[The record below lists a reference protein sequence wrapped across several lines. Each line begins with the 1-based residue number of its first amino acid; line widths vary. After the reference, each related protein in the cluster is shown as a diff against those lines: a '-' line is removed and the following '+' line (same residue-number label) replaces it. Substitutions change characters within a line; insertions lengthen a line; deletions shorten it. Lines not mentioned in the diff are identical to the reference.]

1 MLRGSH
7 TDTES
12 KDVNDIENLWTD
24 DGTKALSIMAKK
36 NSVYTSQAQSIT
48 SFKMGDWKSLNDP
61 VNIQTWTPL
70 AKYGE
75 N

>member
-1 MLRGSH
+1 M
-7 TDTES
+7 DEA
-12 KDVNDIENLWTD
+12 DIEVLQDRRWD
-24 DGTKALSIMAKK
+24 ASSLMVMKS
-36 NSVYTSQAQSIT
+36 SVYTSQAQSIT